1 MDMAQPEYVFHLV
14 EDQRELERL
23 RAIEQVFDPSSR
35 RRLLA
40 TGLRGG
46 WSCLEVGPGAGSIL
60 NWMSSVVGPTGRV
73 VASDL
78 STKFL
83 TAAQPEQAWRRGRR
97 CAIDA
102 VARIVFRPGACA
114 LCDDSSA

>member
-1 MDMAQPEYVFHLV
+1 MAQPEYVFHRA

-40 TGLRGG
+40 TGLKSG

-60 NWMSSVVGPTGRV
+60 NWMSGVVGPTGRV
-73 VASDL
+73 VGVDL

-83 TAAQPEQAWRRGRR
+83 TAPHPKHVEVRHGDVRSAPLPASSFDLVH
-97 CAIDA
+97 A
-102 VARIVFRPGACA
+102 A
-114 LCDDSSA
+114 LCVDSSA